1 MTRLGWDVTVVTH
14 FQFYIHLFI
23 GRSAVA
29 SGTVTVTSN
38 ASMPSKNRA
47 WGLTQI
53 TPAIIA
59 YVHVMVCVSDT
70 SSSLIN
76 HTWQM
81 YFTMSTAPR
90 WCTVIG
96 NMDLC
101 QMVWNI
107 MELLGGKGMDSWS
120 HETLAWWNS
129 YVILD
134 YSTLS
139 QLLSG
144 EFSQKTKLPGTVTTV
159 TEPTPIRPIP
169 TCLRPSQVI

>member
-1 MTRLGWDVTVVTH
+1 MH
-14 FQFYIHLFI
+14 FQFYVHLFI
-23 GRSAVA
+23 GRSAAA

-38 ASMPSKNRA
+38 ASKPSKNRA

-101 QMVWNI
+101 QMAWNI
-107 MELLGGKGMDSWS
+107 MELLGGKGMDPWS
-120 HETLAWWNS
+120 RETLAWWNS

-144 EFSQKTKLPGTVTTV
+144 EFSQKTKLPGTLTT
-159 TEPTPIRPIP
+159 TWR
-169 TCLRPSQVI
+169 RFAPSMWGRSW